1 MQASL
6 FLHKGVHVPQKTIVM
21 ALNSIPSY
29 IMHLKPARH
38 FERAHYFLTDFGEL
52 VQADIGFLFPED
64 GYSCFL
70 LVIDW

>member
-6 FLHKGVHVPQKTIVM
+6 FLHRGVHVPQNIIVK

-29 IMHLKPARH
+29 VMHLKPTRR
-38 FERAHYFLTDFGEL
+38 FERAHFFLTDFGEH
-52 VQADIGFLFPED
+52 VQADVGFLFPDD
-64 GYSCFL
+64 GYSYFL